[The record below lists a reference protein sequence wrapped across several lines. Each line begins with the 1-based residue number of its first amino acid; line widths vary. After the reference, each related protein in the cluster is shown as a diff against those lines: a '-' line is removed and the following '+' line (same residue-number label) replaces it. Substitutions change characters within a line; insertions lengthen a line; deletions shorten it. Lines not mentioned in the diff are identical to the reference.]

1 MTEKFQK
8 FDTRRKTVKLN
19 TKYKPKTQ
27 QFNKFFLY
35 NTLKFYNE
43 LDSEMLD
50 LSKQKFKKELK
61 QHFQFKMVDTM
72 D

>member
-8 FDTRRKTVKLN
+8 FETRRKTVKLN

-35 NTLKFYNE
+35 TTLKFYNT
-43 LDSEMLD
+43 LDNTMLD
-50 LSKQKFKKELK
+50 KSKQKFKKELK
-61 QHFQFKMVDTM
+61 QQLQYKVADSM